1 MEGSSERG
9 RMRADTC
16 PRAIAIDTGLAEGS
30 VAAVEG
36 ERTAV
41 VRFSPAQAHARRIG
55 AALVEA
61 ARALGFDV
69 ADADV
74 IAVVRG
80 PGSFTGLRVGIAAA
94 KGIAWASGIP
104 LVGVS
109 AHVAVAGAVG
119 PSAPPVHVAFDAGRG
134 DVSAA
139 LVVPDRSSPCGWTID
154 SERLLAAGEW
164 IAGLPAGA
172 TVSGPALDEPA
183 LAGPLAARDDLV
195 LVPPEL
201 RRPCAVR
208 VARLGAALAAAGRT
222 DDPAALLPDY
232 SRPSYV
238 QENLPRP
245 SR

>member
-9 RMRADTC
+9 WTRSGTGQ
-16 PRAIAIDTGLAEGS
+16 RAIAIDTGLAEGS
-30 VAAVEG
+30 VAAVAG
-36 ERTAV
+36 ERSAV

-55 AALVEA
+55 AALVEVT
-61 ARALGFDV
+61 RSLGFAV

-74 IAVVRG
+74 VAVVRG

-94 KGIAWASGIP
+94 KGIAWAAGIP

-109 AHVAVAGAVG
+109 AHVAVAGALG
-119 PSAPPVHVAFDAGRG
+119 PSGPPVHVAFDAGRG

-139 LVVPDRSSPCGWTID
+139 LVVPDHSAPCGWSVA
-154 SERLLAAGEW
+154 SERLLTAADW
-164 IAGLPAGA
+164 IAALPAGA

-183 LAGPLAARDDLV
+183 LTRLLAARDDV
-195 LVPPEL
+195 VVMPPET

-222 DDPAALLPDY
+222 DDPEALVPDY

-238 QENLPRP
+238 QENLPHP